1 MDQKIEQHSRL
12 GLQIEFAFL
21 RGGLECRIIPLG
33 PINVA
38 EIRLKSSA
46 TNYLQAKMSA
56 CIDVH
61 QATRRLVRYRAM
73 SS

>member
-38 EIRLKSSA
+38 AISTEEFSNGLSSGQ
-46 TNYLQAKMSA
+46 N
-56 CIDVH
+56 
-61 QATRRLVRYRAM
+61 VRM
-73 SS
+73 H